1 MKHPDAYV
9 EASQARQSVVPLP
22 QALCRLLYTLCK
34 VRGHKVIVRLL
45 NNEPRYIEPMLSCI
59 RRWNISHDQEHPS
72 KLAWEV
78 KYIMYLWMSH
88 LMLAPFELS
97 TLSTSNVFET
107 PEALHQLSEGLPDV
121 ARDVLSVA
129 FESLSNPSKE
139 RESAVLLLVR
149 LVLRRDMQ
157 AVGLPQKL
165 VDASIKALLKSDSLE
180 STVYQ
185 ALGHLSLLYSITN
198 LASDTEVAPFLS
210 KVYQTAQT
218 LVTSELPHHSLI
230 KDSAPARKLL
240 LKVMKAC
247 LTHAINL
254 NGAPGGPS
262 GDMVN
267 RMLEDS
273 IQYYLDVLGDKD
285 SPVRMATSKAL
296 SIVALKIDALMSAEI
311 VEAVLGCLS
320 ENVLVDDRQTGQLL
334 AKTDMPLNQ
343 SSRMKRNLSAVDALR
358 WHGLMLTL
366 GHLLFRRSPP
376 PHQLTDIIEALI
388 LGLEFEQRSN
398 VGTSIGIG
406 VRDGACFGI
415 WALARKYST
424 KELESVNVDDVA
436 GVLSDAQGSS
446 KSILQLIAVRL
457 VLSSCLDPSGN
468 IRRGSS
474 AALQELIGRHPDMII
489 QGIPVVQVVD
499 YHAVARR
506 SRAVMEVAVQA
517 AALDA
522 TYYYALLE
530 ALLDWRGA
538 RAADANSRRWSSIA
552 MGELCKISTMPQK
565 VVLLERML
573 SELAELKSRNLGITA
588 GARHG
593 LLLCSKAVIG
603 SVADFVSPGPD
614 VMFSAIQKY
623 ELSSLTGSLDG
634 RTTGDLEVVLEG
646 IGSFLATVSEQLYET
661 PRALGAM
668 CAAWVDSALPMI
680 NRCLVASEKDN
691 VVEPC
696 TEAMI
701 ATFAMMDDTEKIH
714 LIGSWLDHTK
724 QKVSEM
730 YCRGRL
736 TALGV
741 LYTQL
746 AFDVKLQGD
755 VQNFLLNTIKSDQRI
770 EIKTNAMKS
779 LDVLVQHLQYPDAE
793 TCNAICGA
801 VIFGLSDYTNDQR
814 GDVGSLLRIQSLE
827 AVGAL
832 RNMDSS
838 ETSHAVLMDRLLP
851 HVVRLTLEKLAKVR
865 YLASNSLEKCWG
877 SKFDNLPLRGEV
889 LLQAD
894 VSSETY
900 FKRLMPLLQIET
912 LRKEIFVGLSSSIGG
927 GTDDVCRAC
936 CSALLSSVSELEVES
951 RMELV
956 VQLTSSLLKHLHS
969 LVKKE
974 DHEIV
979 PALHM
984 TAFFVEQG
992 LVAKSLF
999 AGAHNGM
1006 SGIWE
1011 ILQTMHLANAS
1022 MERLGALIKL
1032 YQALLNIPDLRNR
1045 SLDKLIRQLLH
1056 RYPKVSALL

>member
-1 MKHPDAYV
+1 
-9 EASQARQSVVPLP
+9 
-22 QALCRLLYTLCK
+22 
-34 VRGHKVIVRLL
+34 
-45 NNEPRYIEPMLSCI
+45 
-59 RRWNISHDQEHPS
+59 
-72 KLAWEV
+72 
-78 KYIMYLWMSH
+78 
-88 LMLAPFELS
+88 MLAPFELS
-97 TLSTSNVFET
+97 TLSTSNMFET
-107 PEALHQLSEGLPDV
+107 PEALQELSEGLPDV

-129 FESLSNPSKE
+129 FESLSIPSKE

-165 VDASIKALLKSDSLE
+165 VDASIEALLKSDTLE

-210 KVYQTAQT
+210 NVYQAAQT

-230 KDSAPARKLL
+230 KDSAPASKLL

-262 GDMVN
+262 GDIVN
-267 RMLEDS
+267 CMLEDS

-285 SPVRMATSKAL
+285 SPVRMAASKAL
-296 SIVALKIDALMSAEI
+296 SIVALKIDPLMSAEI

-334 AKTDMPLNQ
+334 ANTHMPLNQ
-343 SSRMKRNLSAVDALR
+343 SSRTKRNLSAVDALK

-376 PHQLTDIIEALI
+376 PHQLTDIVEALI

-424 KELESVNVDDVA
+424 KELELVNVDDIA
-436 GVLSDAQGSS
+436 GVLSDAPGSS

-457 VLSSCLDPSGN
+457 VLSACLDPSGN

-506 SRAVMEVAVQA
+506 SRAVTEVAVQA
-517 AALDA
+517 AALDV
-522 TYYYALLE
+522 TYYRALLE
-530 ALLDWRGA
+530 AQLDWRGA
-538 RAADANSRRWSSIA
+538 RAADADSRRWSSIA

-573 SELAELKSRNLGITA
+573 SELAELKSRNLGMTA

-603 SVADFVSPGPD
+603 SVADSGSPD
-614 VMFSAIQKY
+614 LIFSAIQKY

-646 IGSFLATVSEQLYET
+646 IGSFLATVLKQLYET
-661 PRALGAM
+661 PGALGPT
-668 CAAWVDSALPMI
+668 CAAWIDSALPII
-680 NRCLVASEKDN
+680 NRCLVASEKDH

-696 TEAMI
+696 TEAMV
-701 ATFAMMDDTEKIH
+701 ANFAMLDDTEKIR
-714 LIGSWLDHTK
+714 LIGSWLDHKK

-746 AFDVKLQGD
+746 SFDLRLQGT
-755 VQNFLLNTIKSDQRI
+755 VQSFLLNTIKSDQRI
-770 EIKTNAMKS
+770 EVRTNAMRS
-779 LDVLVQHLQYPDAE
+779 LGVLVQHLQSPDAE
-793 TCNAICGA
+793 TCNASCDA

-827 AVGAL
+827 AVDAL

-838 ETSHAVLMDRLLP
+838 EPSHALLMDRLLP
-851 HVVRLTLEKLAKVR
+851 HVVRLALEKLAKVR
-865 YLASNSLEKCWG
+865 YLAWNSLEKCWA
-877 SKFDNLPLRGEV
+877 SKFDTLPLRGEV

-912 LRKEIFVGLSSSIGG
+912 LQKEIFVGLSSSIGG

-936 CSALLSSVSELEVES
+936 CSALLSSISEVEVER

-956 VQLTSSLLKHLHS
+956 VQLTSSLLHHLHS

-974 DHEIV
+974 DHEMI

-984 TAFFVEQG
+984 TTFFVEQG
-992 LVAKSLF
+992 LVAKSLL
-999 AGAHNGM
+999 AGAQNGM

-1022 MERLGALIKL
+1022 MERFGALIKL
-1032 YQALLNIPDLRNR
+1032 YQALLNISDLRDR
-1045 SLDKLIRQLLH
+1045 SLDKLTRQLLH
-1056 RYPKVSALL
+1056 RYPKVSALW

>member
-1 MKHPDAYV
+1 
-9 EASQARQSVVPLP
+9 
-22 QALCRLLYTLCK
+22 
-34 VRGHKVIVRLL
+34 
-45 NNEPRYIEPMLSCI
+45 
-59 RRWNISHDQEHPS
+59 
-72 KLAWEV
+72 
-78 KYIMYLWMSH
+78 MYLWLSH

-97 TLSTSNVFET
+97 TLSTSNMFET

-121 ARDVLSVA
+121 ACDVLSVA

-157 AVGLPQKL
+157 AVRLPQKL
-165 VDASIKALLKSDSLE
+165 VNTSIKALLESDGLE
-180 STVYQ
+180 ATVYQ
-185 ALGHLSLLYSITN
+185 ALGHLSLLYSIIN
-198 LASDTEVAPFLS
+198 LASDTEVAPFLTDI
-210 KVYQTAQT
+210 YQAAQT
-218 LVTSELPHHSLI
+218 LVNSELPHHLAI

-240 LKVMKAC
+240 VKIMKAC

-254 NGAPGGPS
+254 SGTSCGFNG
-262 GDMVN
+262 DTVN
-267 RMLEDS
+267 SMLEES

-285 SPVRMATSKAL
+285 SPVRMSASKAL
-296 SIVALKIDALMSAEI
+296 SIIALKIDPTMSAEI

-320 ENVLVDDRQTGQLL
+320 ESVLVDDRHTGQLL

-343 SSRMKRNLSAVDALR
+343 STRMKRNLSAVDALK

-424 KELESVNVDDVA
+424 KELESVNVNDIA

-446 KSILQLIAVRL
+446 KSVLQLIAVRL

-474 AALQELIGRHPDMII
+474 AALQELIGRHPDTII

-517 AALDA
+517 AALDS
-522 TYYYALLE
+522 TYHYALLE

-538 RAADANSRRWSSIA
+538 RAADADSRRWAATA
-552 MGELCKISTMPQK
+552 MGELCTLSSLQQK
-565 VVLLERML
+565 VDLLERML
-573 SELAELKSRNLGITA
+573 SELADLKSRNLGITA

-593 LLLCSKAVIG
+593 LLLCSKAVIE
-603 SVADFVSPGPD
+603 SVTDFVSLGPD
-614 VMFSAIQKY
+614 VMFSAIQKHD
-623 ELSSLTGSLDG
+623 LLSLTGSLDG

-646 IGSFLATVSEQLYET
+646 IGSFLAAVSEQLRET
-661 PRALGAM
+661 PRASEALRT
-668 CAAWVDSALPMI
+668 AWIDKTLPVL
-680 NRCLVASEKDN
+680 NRCLVASEKDS

-696 TEAMI
+696 ARALG
-701 ATFAMMDDTEKIH
+701 ATFVMMNTADKTQ
-714 LIGSWLDHTK
+714 LIDSWLGRNK
-724 QKVSEM
+724 QKFTEM

-736 TALGV
+736 TAMAV
-741 LYTQL
+741 LYKEL
-746 AFDVKLQGD
+746 AFDERVQIRVQSFLRGAIDGD
-755 VQNFLLNTIKSDQRI
+755 QSI
-770 EIKTNAMKS
+770 EIKTNAMRS
-779 LDVLVQHLQYPDAE
+779 LDILVQHLPMPELE
-793 TCNAICGA
+793 TCNTLCDLI
-801 VIFGLSDYTNDQR
+801 VVGLSDYTNDQR

-827 AVGAL
+827 AVNAVRDIGA
-832 RNMDSS
+832 S
-838 ETSHAVLMDRLLP
+838 ESWHASLMNRLLS
-851 HVVRLTLEKLAKVR
+851 HVVRLAFEKLAKVR
-865 YLASNSLEKCWG
+865 YLAWNCLKECWG
-877 SKFDNLPLRGEV
+877 PELHSLSLTGEV
-889 LLQAD
+889 LLQVD
-894 VSSETY
+894 VSSEAY
-900 FKRLMPLLQIET
+900 FRRLMSLLWIEA
-912 LRKEIFVGLSSSIGG
+912 LRKEIFTGLSSSIGG
-927 GTDDVCRAC
+927 GTDDVSRAC
-936 CSALLSSVSELEVES
+936 CSALTSWVFEIDTDARPALID
-951 RMELV
+951 
-956 VQLTSSLLKHLHS
+956 QLTSSLLEHLDFIS
-969 LVKKE
+969 KKE

-979 PALHM
+979 PALYM
-984 TAFFVEQG
+984 TAIFVEQG
-992 LVAKSLF
+992 CVAESLL
-999 AGAHNGM
+999 AGTHNGM

-1045 SLDKLIRQLLH
+1045 SQDKLTRQLLH
-1056 RYPKVSALL
+1056 RYPKVSALLYFSVQH